1 MQGARKED
9 PELQDER
16 IKIDIALLGVPKA
29 GTSTLF
35 DLLNRHRQIAGSSP
49 KETFFFLDKAQPLFN
64 SMGSSYC
71 FNGEPGLSKF
81 YEGGIRGKLTLEG
94 TTLNVYSETARDYF
108 KYSENTKFLI
118 SLRNPVERIYS
129 LFRYVR
135 DHQCNLDGGVS
146 FAEFVTLAL
155 QGKVYQLE
163 KRFRSRSAYYALTNA
178 LTQSDYSIWLDKWSF
193 AYDQD
198 RIKII
203 LFEEFNADRQRV
215 MEEVL
220 NWLGIDK
227 IETQELELTL
237 ASNKTRSVRIRW
249 LHQLARKVDF
259 YLPASLKPNFLKM
272 VYEWIQS
279 KSGNKLGTDRPSD
292 ILEAKRALW
301 GHFEP
306 EFSGLSKRYGLEV
319 TKWWHPPS

>member
-1 MQGARKED
+1 M
-9 PELQDER
+9 QDEG

-35 DLLNRHRQIAGSSP
+35 DLLNNHRQIVGSSP
-49 KETFFFLDKAQPLFN
+49 KETFFFADKAHPLFN

-71 FNGEPGLSKF
+71 VNGEPGLYNF
-81 YEGGIRGKLTLEG
+81 YEGDIHGKLTLEG
-94 TTLNVYSETARDYF
+94 SALNVYSETARDYF
-108 KYSENTKFLI
+108 RYSENTKLLI

-135 DHQCNLDGGVS
+135 DHQCNLDGDVS
-146 FAEFVTLAL
+146 FTEFAKLAL
-155 QGKVYQLE
+155 EGKVYQLE
-163 KRFRSRSAYYALTNA
+163 DRFRSQSAYYALSNA
-178 LTQSDYSIWLDKWSF
+178 LTQSDYSIWLEKWKF

-198 RIKII
+198 RLKII

-215 MEEVL
+215 MEEVQS
-220 NWLGIDK
+220 WLGIDEV
-227 IETQELELTL
+227 ETEELELTL
-237 ASNKTRSVRIRW
+237 ASNKTRSVQIRW

-259 YLPASLKPNFLKM
+259 YLPNSLKPNFLKM

-279 KSGNKLGTDRPSD
+279 KGANKFGMDTPGD

-306 EFSGLSKRYGLEV
+306 EFSGLSKRYGLKV
-319 TKWWHPPS
+319 TQWWQPPS